1 VLKFSNFKAYLV
13 SCSLNSK
20 HIVNGYFK
28 GFITVEYSWLSKQQ
42 KFNPKVVGAF
52 MSSTLTTED
61 TIKTYV
67 KYCYDIN
74 KYC

>member
-1 VLKFSNFKAYLV
+1 VLKFNNFKGYLI

-42 KFNPKVVGAF
+42 KFNPKVVG
-52 MSSTLTTED
+52 
-61 TIKTYV
+61 
-67 KYCYDIN
+67 
-74 KYC
+74 